1 MKPIC
6 VRCQRFY
13 RCKKNGFVFCEMMP
27 KAGALDARPGTEAP
41 HQWTPYKIWRG
52 DLWECKGCGHWL
64 VVGVARAPSSEHWK
78 PDFAEEMTH
87 VQLLVNDC

>member
-27 KAGALDARPGTEAP
+27 KPGIERALPGTQEPAAW
-41 HQWTPYKIWRG
+41 QPYKVWRG
-52 DLWECKGCGHWL
+52 DLWHCPDCDHYL
-64 VVGVARAPSSEHWK
+64 VVGVARHPSSEHWK
-78 PDFAEEMTH
+78 PDFAEEMKE